1 MIDCNPGSISF
12 RIPFIAM
19 FKDRMP
25 FGAAKL
31 FWVMLPTLF
40 FHMSATANPTGEKPS
55 TPIQVHGTVPEVKAA
70 VEKLYGTYE
79 QLERELSQIRSIRDQ
94 PAKINPKQLKEILGK
109 VWAAQ
114 HEIRRLDG
122 MGESAVY
129 DLQIRFS
136 FLHEQTI
143 GNGVLSGPTQPGM
156 KFSADMARKAAK
168 EARAVAKLLEK
179 AQKAISSGRGELV
192 YNELIR
198 RGSEY
203 YGDRVLNEWKPRADA
218 MRPWEEL
225 ISAAWSTMAKAHQ
238 AKIDTAFEQAKN
250 SLDEPITRFAETVT
264 ATKQALGTAFPI
276 QVNDKK
282 FENADT
288 LLYFLVDELAISQTA
303 MQRSI
308 SLNLAQGKTNPNFAN
323 SVKSHSDQAT
333 IEFAAVI
340 AKLANNAAP
349 EAAPALHRTLSEF
362 VTAYDRRNS
371 TDSKKLG
378 AETAPAMAAL
388 LAKHAASEQSVEAYR
403 RAVAPVLEFRRY
415 FASAQVS
422 NLGKS
427 HPELSRLLG
436 DKSKTP
442 LGLRPLYA
450 KETELGDSI
459 VADSEIR
466 VALKW
471 QVPETSVRIINK
483 AISVGPVVRLGKTS
497 ATAVAP
503 YRNGHYVNVS
513 VANLSHESETKAL
526 RRVLLVDDKFG
537 PLTLEAA
544 AALSAAELK
553 DYTTVGGKI
562 GRVHGESFVT
572 RFATLPPIASAL
584 VPWGSV
590 PSLPDRDEYSGNG
603 MPITRLCWRVD
614 LYLDWVATDTFVAFA
629 GKSDNKV
636 ASR

>member
-1 MIDCNPGSISF
+1 MIDRNSGSISF

-19 FKDRMP
+19 FNDRVP

-31 FWVMLPTLF
+31 SLAILLALF
-40 FHMSATANPTGEKPS
+40 LHINAAANPTGEKPS
-55 TPIQVHGTVPEVKAA
+55 TPVQVHGTVPEVKAA

-79 QLERELSQIRSIRDQ
+79 QLERELSQIRSLREQ

-109 VWAAQ
+109 VWASQ
-114 HEIRRLDG
+114 HEIRRLES

-129 DLQIRFS
+129 DLQIRFAL
-136 FLHEQTI
+136 LHQETI
-143 GNGVLSGPTQPGM
+143 ANGIYSGPTQPGM
-156 KFSADMARKAAK
+156 KFSADMARKVAK

-179 AQKAISSGRGELV
+179 AQKAISSGRGGLV
-192 YNELIR
+192 YNELIK
-198 RGSEY
+198 RGSDY
-203 YGDRVLNEWKPRADA
+203 YGDRVLNEMKPRADA

-225 ISAAWSTMAKAHQ
+225 ISAAWSTMAKDHQ
-238 AKIDTAFEQAKN
+238 AKIDSAFEQAKT
-250 SLDEPITRFAETVT
+250 SLDEPMTRFAETIN
-264 ATKQALGTAFPI
+264 ATKQSLGTSFPI
-276 QVNDKK
+276 QVGEKK

-288 LLYFLVDELAISQTA
+288 LLYFLADELAISQTA

-308 SLNLAQGKTNPNFAN
+308 ALNLAQGKTNPNFA
-323 SVKSHSDQAT
+323 STVKSHADQAT
-333 IEFAAVI
+333 IEFGAVI
-340 AKLANNAAP
+340 AKLVSIAAP
-349 EAAPALHRTLSEF
+349 EGAMTLHRTLSEF

-371 TDSKKLG
+371 AGSKKLG
-378 AETAPAMAAL
+378 VETVPAMAAL
-388 LAKHAASEQSVEAYR
+388 LTKHAASEQSVDPYR

-415 FASAQVS
+415 FASVQIS

-427 HPELSRLLG
+427 HPELSRLMG

-471 QVPETSVRIINK
+471 QVPETSVRMINK
-483 AISVGPVVRLGKTS
+483 TTSVGPVVRLGKTS

-553 DYTTVGGKI
+553 DYNSVGGKI

-590 PSLPDRDEYSGNG
+590 PSLPDRDEYSGSG

-629 GKSDNKV
+629 GKSENKV